1 MFVPVNCTN
10 CGKPFQVP
18 EAALGK
24 LAPCPWCQSVVT
36 ALPVSAAQPELP
48 PADLSCPKCQTVLR
62 VPDGTA
68 GKRVRCPKCD
78 TVFASTPPAPAPAP
92 ASPAPARAD
101 PIPAVEPVAPATE
114 PKPAPAAEPLSLDD
128 DAPARPVV
136 PASPP
141 APVSEDSP
149 PEEPATGPPAPRSKF
164 TVVTVL
170 SAVLLM
176 GTVMVATFLVVGYGS
191 GRLSDS
197 GWTEFTAP
205 DGSFTVSLPGAP
217 KEEDVGANPGGSHA
231 GGKRYVVRGWYSKTT
246 VWVGYCDLA
255 PGLVEKLPQDKDRT
269 ITAGV
274 LRAER
279 DRELTRL
286 SATVT
291 KEAEVRVG
299 SAWGVELHLD
309 TPKGKAVEWLILTGD
324 GAHPRLYSYGAEGKN
339 VTPTTPACA
348 KLFKSFRV
356 NE

>member
-1 MFVPVNCTN
+1 
-10 CGKPFQVP
+10 
-18 EAALGK
+18 
-24 LAPCPWCQSVVT
+24 
-36 ALPVSAAQPELP
+36 
-48 PADLSCPKCQTVLR
+48 
-62 VPDGTA
+62 
-68 GKRVRCPKCD
+68 
-78 TVFASTPPAPAPAP
+78 VFAPTPAPE
-92 ASPAPARAD
+92 PARAD
-101 PIPAVEPVAPATE
+101 PIPTVDTVEPVAPAPD

-128 DAPARPVV
+128 DSARPVAKSV
-136 PASPP
+136 SPP
-141 APVSEDSP
+141 APVSADSP
-149 PEEPATGPPAPRSKF
+149 PEVPVTEPTAKRSKF
-164 TVVTVL
+164 TVLTVL
-170 SAVLLM
+170 IAVLLM
-176 GTVMVATFLVVGYGS
+176 GTVMGATFLALGYGS
-191 GRLSDS
+191 GRLSDL

-205 DGSFTVSLPGAP
+205 DGSFTVALPGTP
-217 KEEDVGANPGGSHA
+217 KEEDVSANPGGSHA

-286 SATVT
+286 GATVT

-324 GAHPRLYSYGAEGKN
+324 GAHPRLYTYGAEGKN